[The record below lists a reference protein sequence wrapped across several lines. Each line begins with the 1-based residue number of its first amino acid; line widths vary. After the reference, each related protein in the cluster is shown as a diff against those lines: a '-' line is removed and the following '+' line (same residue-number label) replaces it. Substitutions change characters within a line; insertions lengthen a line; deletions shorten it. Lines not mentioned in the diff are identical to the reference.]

1 MTTEEN
7 KLLVRHFFET
17 AFIEHDLESASQMLT
32 HDYELHDPA
41 RPVFGGGR
49 HSFRN
54 VQQPY
59 IDAFD
64 NHLLSV
70 DDQLAEGDKV
80 VTRWTVKG
88 TQRADLP
95 GIPNRG
101 KNFLIS
107 GITIS
112 RVQDG
117 HIAEEWQVWDDAGL
131 KQQLLG

>member
-7 KLLVRHFFET
+7 KLLVRHFFEL
-17 AFIEHDLESASQMLT
+17 AFVEHDLESASQMLT

-59 IDAFD
+59 VDAFD

-80 VTRWTVKG
+80 VTRWTVTG
-88 TQRADLP
+88 TQRSDLP
-95 GIPNRG
+95 GIPNHG
-101 KNFLIS
+101 KSFLIS

-112 RVQDG
+112 RVQDSQ
-117 HIAEEWQVWDDAGL
+117 IAEEWQVWDDAGL

>member
-7 KLLVRHFFET
+7 KLLVRRYFET
-17 AFIEHDLESASQMLT
+17 AFIEHDLESASEMLT

-49 HSFRN
+49 HSFRTVHQLYEN
-54 VQQPY
+54 
-59 IDAFD
+59 AFD
-64 NHLLSV
+64 NHLLAV
-70 DDQLAEGDKV
+70 EDQFAEGDKV

-95 GIPNRG
+95 GIPNLG
-101 KNFLIS
+101 KDFLIS

-112 RVQDG
+112 RVADRQ
-117 HIAEEWQVWDDAGL
+117 IAEEWQVWDDAGL
-131 KQQLLG
+131 KQQLSG